1 MQKLSEILP
10 RLIGVA
16 LLLAALGFAA
26 TKAPDRPLESLVGR
40 WALPPSEFLDLN
52 GQLLHIRDVG
62 PREDPAPLLLLHG
75 TSSSLHTW
83 QGWID
88 GLQKTGEARRIITL
102 DLPGFGLTGPQAEGD
117 YSNAAYLRLI
127 EALLKHL
134 GLQQVVLGGNSLG
147 GELAW
152 EYAAAHPSSVKALI
166 LVDAAGY
173 ALAPESMPMGFRLAR
188 LPVLAHIA
196 DYVLPRFLVERSLQ
210 SVYGEPSRVSA
221 ELVDRYFELTLR
233 SGNRPALRE
242 RFAQMQPGAHA
253 DKLRQLRLPTL
264 ILWGEK
270 DRLIPPSFAQNFA
283 RDIVGSRL
291 VMLPGLGHV
300 PQEEDPAASL
310 APVLDFLH
318 TLKP

>member
-1 MQKLSEILP
+1 MLLS
-10 RLIGVA
+10 
-16 LLLAALGFAA
+16 ALGFAA

-88 GLQKTGEARRIITL
+88 GLQKAGEPRRIITL
-102 DLPGFGLTGPQAEGD
+102 DLPGFGLSGPQAEGD
-117 YSNAAYLRLI
+117 YSNAAYLRLL
-127 EALLKHL
+127 ETLLKRL

-152 EYAAAHPSSVKALI
+152 EFAASHPQNVKALI

-173 ALAPESMPMGFRLAR
+173 ALAPDAMPLGFQLAR
-188 LPVLAHIA
+188 LPLLSHMG
-196 DYVLPRFLVERSLQ
+196 DYLLPRALVERSLH
-210 SVYGEPSRVSA
+210 SVYGEPSRVSP

-233 SGNRPALRE
+233 SGNRPALRQ
-242 RFAQMQPGAHA
+242 RFAQMQPGAHI
-253 DKLRQLRLPTL
+253 DQLRQLRLPTL

-270 DRLIPPSFAQNFA
+270 DRLIPPSVAQDFA
-283 RDIVGSRL
+283 RDISGSRL
-291 VMLPGLGHV
+291 VMLAGLGHV

>member
-1 MQKLSEILP
+1 MHKLSEILP
-10 RLIGVA
+10 RLMGVA

-26 TKAPDRPLESLVGR
+26 TKAPDRPLESLVTR

-62 PREDPAPLLLLHG
+62 PREDPAPIVLLHG

-83 QGWID
+83 QGWIT
-88 GLQKTGEARRIITL
+88 GLQKAGEPRRIITL
-102 DLPGFGLTGPQAEGD
+102 DLPGFGLTGPQVDGD
-117 YSNAAYLRLI
+117 YSNEAYLHLIKAVLDRLD
-127 EALLKHL
+127 LP
-134 GLQQVVLGGNSLG
+134 QVVLGGNSLG

-152 EYAAAHPSSVKALI
+152 EFAAAHPQQVKALI

-173 ALAPESMPMGFRLAR
+173 ALAPDALPLGFQLAR
-188 LPVLAHIA
+188 LPVLSHIA

-233 SGNRPALRE
+233 TGNRPALRQ
-242 RFAQMQPGAHA
+242 RFARMQPGAHA
-253 DKLRQLRLPTL
+253 ERLQQLRVPTL

-270 DRLIPPSFAQNFA
+270 DRLIPPAFAKNFA
-283 RDIVGSRL
+283 RDIPGSQL
-291 VMLPGLGHV
+291 VLLPGLGHV
-300 PQEEDPAASL
+300 PQEEDPVASL
-310 APVLDFLH
+310 APVLTFLH

>member
-1 MQKLSEILP
+1 VQKLSEILP

-26 TKAPDRPLESLVGR
+26 TKAPDRELESLVGR

-62 PREDPAPLLLLHG
+62 PREDPTPLLLLHG
-75 TSSSLHTW
+75 TASSLHTW

-88 GLQKTGEARRIITL
+88 GLQRAGEARRIISL
-102 DLPGFGLTGPQAEGD
+102 DLPGFGLTGPQVDGD

-127 EALLKHL
+127 EALLKRL
-134 GLQQVVLGGNSLG
+134 GLQQVVLAGNSLG

-152 EYAAAHPSSVKALI
+152 EFAAAHPDQVKALV

-173 ALAPESMPMGFRLAR
+173 ALAPDAVPLGFRLAR
-188 LPVLAHIA
+188 LPLLGLLG
-196 DYVLPRFLVERSLQ
+196 DYLLPRSLVERSLQ
-210 SVYGEPSRVSA
+210 SVYGEPSHVSA

-233 SGNRPALRE
+233 SGNRQALRE
-242 RFAQMQPGAHA
+242 RMAQMQPGAHA
-253 DKLRQLRLPTL
+253 DRLRQLRLPTL

-283 RDIVGSRL
+283 RDIPGSRL
-291 VMLPGLGHV
+291 VILPGLGHV
-300 PQEEDPAASL
+300 PQEEDPSASL
-310 APVLDFLH
+310 APVLNFLH